1 METQRLLLLLALGFI
16 VILIWEAWQREH
28 APAVPAPAPATQG
41 STAGADAAPGH
52 SVPEAP
58 ATPATPSAPPTG
70 GSAPA
75 HAGLLARGERVTV
88 TTDLLRAEID
98 AHGGDL
104 RELDLLRYPVSL
116 EAPDRPYRLL
126 NDDPDTLH
134 VAQSGL
140 IGRGRPLPNH
150 NTVFELAARRADL
163 PEGGDHLDVPLRW
176 RAPDGVEYVKVYRFY
191 RDRYTVDL
199 RYEVHN
205 RSSQPWQGFLYA
217 HFLVREIQN
226 DQGGL
231 MGRLPIYY
239 GGALY
244 SPEDKFQKI
253 AFSKMRD
260 QRLARRVQDGWV
272 AMLQHYFVSAWLPPA
287 GQVQQFYSEALS
299 GGLYRLGHKSLE
311 AMTVAPGASGVIT
324 TRLYAGPKEQD
335 RLERTAEGL
344 VLTVDYGWL
353 TPIAQP
359 LFWVL
364 KWLHRLVGNWGWAIV
379 LLTVL
384 IKLAFYPLSA
394 ASYKSMAKMRKLT
407 PRMQSLKERYG
418 DDKQKLQQAMMEL
431 YKKEKIN
438 PMGGCL
444 PILIQIPV
452 FIALYWV
459 LLESVELRQ
468 APFVLWI
475 KDLSARDPYFV
486 LPVLM
491 GISMFI
497 QQWLSPNPATDP
509 LQRKLFM
516 TLPAIFTVFFLFFPS
531 GLVLYWLV
539 NNVLSI
545 AQQWRIT
552 QVIEARS

>member
-1 METQRLLLLLALGFI
+1 MDTQRLILLLALGL
-16 VILIWEAWQREH
+16 VIMLIWDAWQREH
-28 APAVPAPAPATQG
+28 RPPPQAPAVQAPAPSASDKTAAVPTAPAASAPPPAAAQAPAPAPR
-41 STAGADAAPGH
+41 P
-52 SVPEAP
+52 
-58 ATPATPSAPPTG
+58 
-70 GSAPA
+70 
-75 HAGLLARGERVTV
+75 LLARGTRVTV
-88 TTDLLRAEID
+88 ATDLLRAEVD
-98 AHGGDL
+98 ARGGDL
-104 RELDLLRYPVSL
+104 RVVDLLQYPVSL
-116 EAPDRPYRLL
+116 EQPDVPFRLL
-126 NDDPDTLH
+126 NDDPETLY

-140 IGRGRPLPNH
+140 IGRDRVLPNH
-150 NTVFELAARRADL
+150 NTVYRVDARRVELPDGADHVDL
-163 PEGGDHLDVPLRW
+163 PLTW
-176 RAPDGVEYVKVYRFY
+176 RAPDGVEYTKVYRFY
-191 RDRYTVDL
+191 RDHYYIDL
-199 RYEVHN
+199 RFEVNN
-205 RSSQPWQGFLYA
+205 RSTTPWQGFLYA
-217 HFLVREIQN
+217 HYLVKEVQADN
-226 DQGGL
+226 GGI
-231 MGRLPIYY
+231 MGQLPIYY

-244 SPEDKFQKI
+244 SPENKFEKI
-253 AFSKMRD
+253 PFDKMREE
-260 QRLARRVQDGWV
+260 RLLREVQGGWV
-272 AMLQHYFVSAWLPPA
+272 AMLRHYFVSAWLPPA
-287 GQVQQFYSEALS
+287 ERRQQFYSESL
-299 GGLYRLGHKSLE
+299 GDGLYRLGHKGLQ
-311 AMTVAPGASGVIT
+311 AVAVPPGQRGVLA

-335 RLERTAEGL
+335 RLAGLAEGL

-394 ASYKSMAKMRKLT
+394 TSYKSMAKMRKLT

-475 KDLSARDPYFV
+475 RDLSARDPYFV
-486 LPVLM
+486 LPILM
-491 GISMFI
+491 GISMFV

-516 TLPAIFTVFFLFFPS
+516 ALPAVFTVFFLFFPS

-552 QVIEARS
+552 QVIEAKG